1 MYAELGCMMGE
12 QRLVALYGDNLLM
25 DTVEASLA
33 GNKGLGVI
41 RIHTTVNDVVERLTA
56 LSPDLVIFDM
66 NDPNSWF
73 VFALLRERPGTPLLC
88 LDITQSKVIALN
100 CQQFTALT
108 ADDLAEVIHLQA
120 AKPGGKIERSNL
132 TLSQDRALPLQ

>member
-1 MYAELGCMMGE
+1 MMGK

-33 GNKGLGVI
+33 GKEGLGVI
-41 RIHTTVNDVVERLTA
+41 RIHTTVNGVVERLKA
-56 LSPDLVIFDM
+56 LGPDLVIFDM

-100 CQQFTALT
+100 CWQFTALT
-108 ADDLAEVIHLQA
+108 ADDLAEVIQLQT
-120 AKPGGKIERSNL
+120 AKTVGKIERSNS
-132 TLSQDRALPLQ
+132 TLPRDRALPLQ

>member
-1 MYAELGCMMGE
+1 MMGE

-33 GNKGLGVI
+33 GNKGLGLI
-41 RIHTTVNDVVERLTA
+41 RIHTTVNDVAERLKA

-73 VFALLRERPGTPLLC
+73 VFALPREQPRTFLLC

-108 ADDLAEVIHLQA
+108 ADDLAEVIQLQT
-120 AKPGGKIERSNL
+120 AKPVAKLERSNM
-132 TLSQDRALPLQ
+132 TLFQ